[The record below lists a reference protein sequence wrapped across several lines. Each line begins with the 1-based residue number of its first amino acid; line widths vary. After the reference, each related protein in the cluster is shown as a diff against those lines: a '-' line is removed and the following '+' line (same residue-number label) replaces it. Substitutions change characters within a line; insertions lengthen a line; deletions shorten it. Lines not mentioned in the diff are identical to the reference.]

1 MFAPPL
7 PLCPWIEQPSN
18 KCVCLL
24 CEIRSNQRCQ
34 IFLWVV
40 TEWEKCLEIRTYKT
54 NTEAILLSQLI
65 YNYRYLK
72 LVVPFF
78 YCNQKVIQRD
88 ISLLL
93 TLIWSGIFSR
103 NSLPFNIQFFSSV
116 FILLSLSQ
124 YLILIRG
131 GCNLASSVFMLFL
144 QYIKIIVCVMYSIH
158 ILVINHQAGLLD
170 NVTSLTEP
178 AYHVALL

>member
-1 MFAPPL
+1 MKNTLGWLTFPFSLIISIKLFVNNLAFIRLLMFAPPL

-116 FILLSLSQ
+116 FIL
-124 YLILIRG
+124 
-131 GCNLASSVFMLFL
+131 
-144 QYIKIIVCVMYSIH
+144 
-158 ILVINHQAGLLD
+158 
-170 NVTSLTEP
+170 
-178 AYHVALL
+178 